1 MIAGTYI
8 LLAFLADKSVKK
20 YSFHLVYKCCLSKS
34 FFFDTYVLNLI
45 FENLKNLSFKEVKQD
60 YFILKF
66 ILYQFPNALKD
77 LFIKVL
83 FNVIN
88 FICVIYFIYLVSYI
102 VVNTQCKSLF

>member
-1 MIAGTYI
+1 M
-8 LLAFLADKSVKK
+8 K
-20 YSFHLVYKCCLSKS
+20 
-34 FFFDTYVLNLI
+34 
-45 FENLKNLSFKEVKQD
+45 VKQN
-60 YFILKF
+60 FLTLKF